1 MTLPHNKLRDITGAL
16 LEEVC
21 HDLAIEPILQPV
33 RDKNLV
39 PSTINKNDGA
49 RLDLGAR
56 SFSIMGQK
64 DFFSVSVF
72 DPNSSRYHSRSFEQC
87 FSVNE
92 RENRT
97 KVSIIEEF

>member
-33 RDKNLV
+33 RDNNLV

-49 RLDLGAR
+49 QLDLGAR

-72 DPNSSRYHSRSFEQC
+72 DPNAWRYHSRSFEQC